1 MRVSIAA
8 NGHTWIQTESRSRA
22 KKIGRLLVF
31 RHFFYRWGVF
41 VPPLTDEAIFPDYRR
56 GRLRIHAGWD
66 NWVGYDFLSAND
78 ATDEF
83 LRLFLAKHFPDST
96 RAA

>member
-1 MRVSIAA
+1 M
-8 NGHTWIQTESRSRA
+8 
-22 KKIGRLLVF
+22 F
-31 RHFFYRWGVF
+31 RHFFYRWGVYI
-41 VPPLTDEAIFPDYRR
+41 PPITDEAIFPDYRR

-83 LRLFLAKHFPDST
+83 LRTFLRRHFLGSKDAAQQSAESDGRDLQPRGRQGST
-96 RAA
+96 